1 MKKFLLFFAA
11 LFFFSAAQAQLN
23 MELRSEV
30 QFNQGN
36 LNDVWGWHHEETGK
50 EYALVGRTIGTSVID
65 VTDPDNPVDVGFFP
79 GATTTWR
86 DIKTWGDYAY
96 VTNEAD
102 LGVAVLYL
110 GDLPSGG
117 ELTGFNWTP
126 NIEGLGTLSTCHNI
140 YIDEFGYAYL
150 AGCDLNNGGMLIV
163 DVFSEPGNPQF
174 VSAAPAVYSHDVY
187 TRGNLMYSSEIYAG
201 VFTIYD
207 VSDKQNIQAL
217 GNQETPFSFTHNT
230 WLSDDGNYLFTTDE
244 LANAPIGSYDVSD
257 PSDIVE
263 LDQFAPLAT
272 IGSDVIP
279 HNVHVW
285 DDYLIIS
292 YYTDGG
298 IIADASEPDN
308 IIEIGNLDT
317 YFAPGAGFNGV
328 WGAYPFLPSG
338 TVLLTDI
345 GNGLFVVTPTYVRAA
360 RIEGTVTDLNTGA
373 AIPGAN
379 VEIIADQLNA
389 TQTDFTG
396 EYKTGLATAG
406 TYDVVYSAPGYVS
419 ETVTLNFENDV
430 ILVQDIQLGQLP
442 TFSFSGAAVEAED
455 GAGIADAQVAI
466 FNEDFSFSAV
476 SDADG
481 NFSLDNVAQ
490 GTYTIVAGKWG
501 YNYGTLEVD
510 LNADGNVTVELA
522 RGYQDDFVF
531 DYEWTTSATSPT
543 GQWERGVPNGTT
555 FQGDVSNPGADVD
568 DDLGNQAYVTGNGG
582 GQAGNDD
589 VDDGNVILT
598 SPVMDLT
605 FMGEPVV
612 NYRLWFFNDGGNGGN
627 APNDDITVSISNGTE
642 VVELQNI
649 DNSVSQWRPTASFPL
664 IDMLAITDN
673 MTLIVETADVG
684 AGHLVEAGFD
694 KFLVTDNNPPSAI
707 YQPVPFDV
715 SLTAAPNPFAGT
727 AVLEYTVDTDFSE
740 ATFTVMNQLGQV
752 TETIAL
758 QSRMGNIAVGAALA
772 PGIYFVRLEA
782 DGVLLATEK
791 IVKTE

>member
-23 MELRSEV
+23 MELRGQV
-30 QFNQGN
+30 QFNNGN
-36 LNDVWGWHHEETGK
+36 LNDVWGWHHEPTGK
-50 EYALVGRTIGTSVID
+50 EYALVGRTVGTSVVE
-65 VTDPDNPVDVGFFP
+65 VTDPDNPVEVGFFP

-96 VTNEAD
+96 VTNEQD

-126 NIEGLGTLSTCHNI
+126 NIEGLGTLQTCHNI

-150 AGCDLNNGGMLIV
+150 AGCNLNNGGMLII
-163 DVFSEPGNPQF
+163 DVFSEPGNPEF

-187 TRGNLMYSSEIYAG
+187 TRDNLMYSSEIYAG
-201 VFTIYD
+201 VFTVYD

-217 GNQETPFSFTHNT
+217 GNQETPFSFTHNA

-263 LDQFAPLAT
+263 LDQFAPLET

-308 IIEIGNLDT
+308 IIEVGNLDT

-345 GNGLFVVTPTYVRAA
+345 GSGLFVVTPTYVRAA
-360 RIEGTVTDLNTGA
+360 RIEGTVTDINTGA
-373 AIPGAN
+373 AITGAN

-430 ILVQDIQLGQLP
+430 ILVQDVQLGQLP
-442 TFSFSGAAVEAED
+442 TFSFSGATVEAAD
-455 GAGIADAQVAI
+455 GAGISDAEIAI
-466 FNEDFSFSAV
+466 FNEDFNFEAT

-481 NFSLDNVAQ
+481 NFSLSNVAQ
-490 GTYTIVAGKWG
+490 GSYTVIAGKWG
-501 YNYGTLEVD
+501 YYYGTADVD
-510 LNADGNVTVELA
+510 LSADGNVTIELE
-522 RGYQDDFVF
+522 RGFQDDFVF
-531 DYEWTTSATSPT
+531 DYEWNTFATSPT

-555 FQGDVSNPGADVD
+555 FQGDLSNPDADVNN
-568 DDLGNQAYVTGNGG
+568 DLGNQAYVTGNGG

-589 VDDGNVILT
+589 VDDGNVVLV
-598 SPVMDLT
+598 SPPMDLT
-605 FMGEPVV
+605 FMGEPVIS
-612 NYRLWFFNDGGNGGN
+612 YRLWFVNEGGNGGT
-627 APNDDITVSISNGTE
+627 PNDEISVSISNGTE
-642 VVELQNI
+642 TVELQNVSNSI
-649 DNSVSQWRPTASFPL
+649 DAWRQATNFPIADL
-664 IDMLAITDN
+664 LEITDN
-673 MTLIVETADVG
+673 MTVIVETADVG
-684 AGHLVEAGFD
+684 EGHLVEGGFD
-694 KFLVTDNNPPSAI
+694 KFLVTDANPPSAV
-707 YQPVPFDV
+707 YQPVAFNV
-715 SLTAAPNPFAGT
+715 SLTAAPNPFAGIT
-727 AVLEYTVDTDFSE
+727 TVDYLIDTDFAE
-740 ATFTVMNQLGQV
+740 ATFSVYNQLGQV
-752 TETIAL
+752 VESVAL
-758 QSRMGNIAVGAALA
+758 QANTGTLRIGENLA
-772 PGIYFVRLEA
+772 QGVYFGRLEA

-791 IVKTE
+791 IVKTK